1 MQALT
6 ELERRA
12 TDRFATI
19 QDVAELKVDVRNL
32 KEEFSDH
39 KSEFAILM
47 NEFKD
52 MRRVLERIFW
62 AIVTPLLGASGMAVA
77 YVAYQVANGG
87 F

>member
-12 TDRFATI
+12 TDKFATI

-32 KEEFSDH
+32 KENFNEHKNEFSVMM
-39 KSEFAILM
+39 A
-47 NEFKD
+47 EFKD

-62 AIVTPLLGASGMAVA
+62 AIVTPLLGAAGMAGA
-77 YVAYQVANGG
+77 YLLYQVSSGG
-87 F
+87 L